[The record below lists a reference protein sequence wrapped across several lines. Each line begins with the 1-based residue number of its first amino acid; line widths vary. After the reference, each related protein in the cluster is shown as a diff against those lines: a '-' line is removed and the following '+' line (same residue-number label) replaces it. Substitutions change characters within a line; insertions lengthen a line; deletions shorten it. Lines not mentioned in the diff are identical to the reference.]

1 MAEDDDE
8 RLRSSMDRLKA
19 SLSKAR
25 ETQGAEVRR
34 RDEQS
39 DLPDRGDSG
48 MSLGMRAG
56 SEFITAVV
64 LGAAIG
70 WGLDRLIG
78 TNPAFLIAFFFLGVA
93 AGVWN
98 VIRLTSPKGGS
109 LAQHSRLSH
118 SNAADK
124 GLRRFAPAAE
134 PDASRGRG
142 APPRAG
148 EPSDGADDDEE

>member
-1 MAEDDDE
+1 MAEDHED
-8 RLRSSMDRLKA
+8 RLRSDLDRLKA

-25 ETQGAEVRR
+25 EGR
-34 RDEQS
+34 RDEARTRTETS
-39 DLPDRGDSG
+39 GARGDSG

-70 WGLDRLIG
+70 WGIDRLIG

-93 AGVWN
+93 AGVWS
-98 VIRLTSPKGGS
+98 VIRLTSPKGGG
-109 LAQHSRLSH
+109 AERDSRLSP

-124 GLRRFAPAAE
+124 GLRRAAPAE
-134 PDASRGRG
+134 PDASRRLG
-142 APPRAG
+142 ASPGAN
-148 EPSDGADDDEE
+148 EPSGGADDDED

>member
-19 SLSKAR
+19 SLSRVR

-34 RDEQS
+34 REDR
-39 DLPDRGDSG
+39 DLTSSGDSG
-48 MSLGMRAG
+48 MSLGIRAG
-56 SEFITAVV
+56 SEFISAVV

-70 WGLDRLIG
+70 WGLDRLLG

-98 VIRLTSPKGGS
+98 VIRLTSPKGGGS
-109 LAQHSRLSH
+109 AQDSRLSP

-124 GLRRFAPAAE
+124 GLRRSAPAAE